1 MELSEM
7 NLQDVEARL
16 AAIDGEIEAASEVET
31 VNTLADEKRSLIER
45 QAELKDLEERKAAA
59 AALQAGTAQ
68 GTTKE
73 EDNKMEEKRTFGVET
88 AEYREAF
95 LKKLQG
101 KELSVEERTAV
112 TASAAIPTI
121 TMNKIIGI
129 IERTPLISAVDVTY
143 IPGNVTYP
151 AESTINDAAWV
162 VMGTAATD
170 SADTYSAINLTA
182 YKLIKTVEITADVQ
196 AMAIDAFE
204 SWLVERLGNK
214 IAKAIDA
221 GIINGGG
228 STSGQCLGIAVSK
241 STQDGTY
248 TKTNMKYSDLPKI
261 VGTLPTEYLQNAQ
274 WCMNRAM
281 LFNKIYGMQTS
292 QGAPVV
298 LIDPQAASR
307 FTLLGFPVIVD
318 DNVTSGDIL
327 FGDFKA
333 YKFNFAQAPEVKSD
347 DSVAFR
353 TGSRVYR
360 AMALADGKL
369 GDANAIVRFIEAT

>member
-1 MELSEM
+1 MELNEM
-7 NLQDVEARL
+7 TLQDVEERL
-16 AAIDGEIEAASEVET
+16 AAIEGDIDAASEVET
-31 VNTLADEKRSLIER
+31 VNTLADEKRSLLTR
-45 QAELKDLEERKAAA
+45 QAELKDLAERKAAA
-59 AALQAGTAQ
+59 IELQTGLAEGTI
-68 GTTKE
+68 KE
-73 EDNKMEEKRTFGVET
+73 ERKMEELKKTFDIES
-88 AEYREAF
+88 AEYRDAF
-95 LKKLQG
+95 IKHLQG
-101 KELSVEERTAV
+101 KELTIEERAAV

-129 IERTPLISAVDVTY
+129 LERTPLISAVDVTH

-151 AESTINDAAWV
+151 AESTIGDASWV
-162 VMGTAATD
+162 VMGSASTD
-170 SADTYSAINLTA
+170 SADTYQSINLTA
-182 YKLIKTVEITADVQ
+182 YKIIKTVEITADVQ

-204 SWLVERLGNK
+204 TWLVERLANK

-261 VGTLPTEYLQNAQ
+261 VGALATEYLPNAQ
-274 WCMNRAM
+274 WCMNRNM
-281 LFNKIYGMQTS
+281 LFNKIYGLQTS

-298 LIDPQAASR
+298 LLDPQAASK

-369 GDANAIVRFIEAT
+369 GDLNAIVRFIEAT